1 MYDFANGDYKA
12 ILEKMPTDPASFRKA
27 LKESATV
34 NQKLS
39 KLAISA
45 AEQSAEV
52 STKWG
57 REILEQINEVNTT
70 NESPAEYVRKIAD
83 LGTASV
89 GSSADYMTKFAE
101 IAKQIQID
109 TLEVLLSAGNPV
121 KANKAGAAKA
131 G

>member
-12 ILEKMPTDPASFRKA
+12 IFEKMPTDPASFRKA

-70 NESPAEYVRKIAD
+70 NESPAEYCPEDCRSWHSFRRL
-83 LGTASV
+83 LGRLH
-89 GSSADYMTKFAE
+89 DE
-101 IAKQIQID
+101 IR
-109 TLEVLLSAGNPV
+109 
-121 KANKAGAAKA
+121 
-131 G
+131 